1 MVEKKRSTKGLV
13 VGMVCS
19 WVGAAVSG
27 YVAIRELLRHG
38 SDAWYE
44 LAGPV
49 FLIALGVWFTRHYRD
64 ARR

>member
-1 MVEKKRSTKGLV
+1 MVEKKSSIKGLI

-27 YVAIRELLRHG
+27 YVAIRAFLRHD

-44 LAGPV
+44 IAGPV

-64 ARR
+64 ARQ